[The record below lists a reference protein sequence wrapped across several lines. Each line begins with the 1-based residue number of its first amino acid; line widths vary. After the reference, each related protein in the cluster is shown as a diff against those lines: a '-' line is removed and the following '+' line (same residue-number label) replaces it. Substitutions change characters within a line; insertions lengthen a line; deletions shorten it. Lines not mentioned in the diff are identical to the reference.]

1 MGQRASLPPLPR
13 VREKE
18 KQQLRPHTSSRGR
31 EQLGRRLRGAQSRP
45 PRKRCVWVS
54 PPFLPSVSTDNRIYL
69 NEFSPPCERSIPLLL
84 ARSTF
89 FKESKADEKAYKRSL
104 KTMERFAARQ
114 KKDGEEF
121 AREENHRRVNQPVRK
136 RTSEQ
141 KKVDDEAER
150 LWERLLDVPIRFLD
164 APIQTGGGDA
174 MAERTA
180 GAVTE
185 DAPIQTGSGGDVA
198 ELAASAVT
206 EAICNAGAELAPTFT
221 SEPARA
227 DAETVTSDAR
237 DGGVSSGARGREHQ
251 QDKAAQRQR
260 KYMLNWTPTF
270 RVVSG
275 LPPNNPD
282 FDRLFIEAREK
293 GLILRGVGAI
303 GVARSGGPGR
313 QRR

>member
-1 MGQRASLPPLPR
+1 MN
-13 VREKE
+13 E
-18 KQQLRPHTSSRGR
+18 
-31 EQLGRRLRGAQSRP
+31 
-45 PRKRCVWVS
+45 VS
-54 PPFLPSVSTDNRIYL
+54 
-69 NEFSPPCERSIPLLL
+69 PLLL

-114 KKDGEEF
+114 KKDGEAF
-121 AREENHRRVNQPVRK
+121 ARKENHRLGNQKKGK

-164 APIQTGGGDA
+164 APIQTRSGGDV
-174 MAERTA
+174 AERTA

-185 DAPIQTGSGGDVA
+185 GALIQTGGGGDVA

-206 EAICNAGAELAPTFT
+206 KAICNAGAELTPTFT

-227 DAETVTSDAR
+227 DAETITSDAR

-251 QDKAAQRQR
+251 QDEAAQRQR
-260 KYMLNWTPTF
+260 KYMLNWTPPF